1 MAPYYNCI
9 TNVSVIRSLFSYLNQ
24 FYLRALKDTRGYEV
38 NETMLKFLVGRD
50 VTSQDDADVTSLTDQ
65 KQKVVVFRKDLVNI
79 FSIFLAD
86 SKSTTS

>member
-1 MAPYYNCI
+1 M
-9 TNVSVIRSLFSYLNQ
+9 SVIQSLFSYFNQ

-50 VTSQDDADVTSLTDQ
+50 VDVTSQDDVDVTSLTDQ